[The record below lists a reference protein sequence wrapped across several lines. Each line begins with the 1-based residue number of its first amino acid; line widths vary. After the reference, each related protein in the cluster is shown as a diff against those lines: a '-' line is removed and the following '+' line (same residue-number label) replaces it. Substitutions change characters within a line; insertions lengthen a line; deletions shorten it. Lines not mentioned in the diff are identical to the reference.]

1 MLGTDFPT
9 GSPFWIDLGSP
20 DTAAAVAFYG
30 AVFGWEF
37 VSAGPEAGGYGFFRK
52 DGRTAA
58 GLGPLT
64 EEGARPA
71 WMTYFRTDD
80 IEATVRE
87 VTAGGGRVRCG
98 PQNVGEGRMAQ
109 CTDPQGAH
117 FAVLQSAAGL
127 ERVSDND
134 ALVWIELYV
143 ADPVAAIRFYEGLFG
158 WRSEEMKD
166 TDMTYEVLS
175 SRTEDEKQDTSFGGV
190 AALQDPRH
198 EARWVPY
205 FAVMDVNAAVTT
217 ARSEGGTVLLPAT
230 DVPDGGR
237 VAWLADPGGA
247 IFAVLKPNPHQ
258 S

>member
-20 DTAAAVAFYG
+20 DTGAAVSFYG

-37 VSAGPEAGGYGFFRK
+37 ESAGPEAGGYGFFRK
-52 DGRTAA
+52 DGATVA

-64 EEGARPA
+64 EAGARPA
-71 WMTYFRTDD
+71 WITYFRTAD

-87 VTAGGGRVRCG
+87 VGAAGGRVRCG
-98 PQNVGEGRMAQ
+98 PQPVGEGRMAQ

-117 FAVLQSAAGL
+117 FAVLESAAGL

-134 ALVWIELYV
+134 ALVWDELYV
-143 ADPVAAIRFYEGLFG
+143 ADPHAAVRFYEALFG

-166 TDMTYEVLS
+166 PDMSYEVLS
-175 SRTEDEKQDTSFGGV
+175 YRSEDDRQDTSFGG
-190 AALQDPRH
+190 ATALQDPRQ
-198 EARWVPY
+198 AACWVPY
-205 FAVMDVNAAVTT
+205 FAVMDVNAAVAA
-217 ARSEGGTVLLPAT
+217 ARSTGGRVLLPAT

-237 VAWLADPGGA
+237 VAWLADPAGA
-247 IFAVLKPNPHQ
+247 VFAVLKPNPHQ
-258 S
+258 A